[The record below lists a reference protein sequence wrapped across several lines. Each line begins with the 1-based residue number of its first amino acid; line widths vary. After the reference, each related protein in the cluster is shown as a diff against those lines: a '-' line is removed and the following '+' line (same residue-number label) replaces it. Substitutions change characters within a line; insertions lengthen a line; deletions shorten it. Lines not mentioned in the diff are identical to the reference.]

1 MTEAEKMRDAASWLP
16 CPLCGESLHYEGD
29 GMEHPASDTCP
40 LDSMWVPPDHM
51 VAWNRRALPIPPVD
65 VNGTG
70 FCEHQTGLVLTG
82 ERKADVSAGLLDE
95 VKAALRA
102 AGDALAD
109 SQWSG
114 GSAERKVAAALA
126 KIRG

>member
-1 MTEAEKMRDAASWLP
+1 MTDAEKMRDAAAKA
-16 CPLCGESLHYEGD
+16 CDRIAGNTADFRHEYRRAAGQCAA
-29 GMEHPASDTCP
+29 MI
-40 LDSMWVPPDHM
+40 
-51 VAWNRRALPIPPVD
+51 RALPIPNSNPPVD
-65 VNGTG
+65 VNETG